1 MNRRLKYVILAIV
14 VLQFFVVA
22 GALIAPSLAQNLP
35 GEMRVRLARLPV
47 GDRLLKLG
55 TTPLPAV
62 LPAPEGAVA
71 QANARSI
78 QIPTVVTATA
88 TINVAPV
95 VTAVEAKDAA
105 VTEAPTDVTAD
116 APTPLPAPT
125 VTVPPTI
132 IPSPTAV
139 SLPVAARIEGLEII
153 AQGFNNCGPAN
164 LAINLDYYGN
174 PTTQAE
180 AAAFLKLNRED
191 RNVSPW
197 QMVDYVNVQTDMRAF
212 VGSGGDLTLIKHFV
226 AAGFPVVIEKGYEL
240 PSEGW
245 LGHYLTI
252 FGYDDATEEMV
263 SLDTNLGPW
272 DGSGRYDSYDDID
285 KYWRQFNRT
294 FFVVCPPDKEAEVAA
309 VLGQEMTEPASMWLQ
324 AAEQAKLELDEAP
337 DDAFAWFNLGTSLT
351 RLGEMTGD
359 PAYYAS
365 GAAAFDQA
373 FLLGVPPRIVWYQ
386 FRPYIAYMRTDR
398 YQDMIDLADTTLE
411 SQGGRNVEETYLYK
425 GHALAFLGD
434 GSGAADA
441 YRQALRL
448 NENFYPAQWA
458 LDSVSAGG

>member
-1 MNRRLKYVILAIV
+1 MNRRFKHAILAV
-14 VLQFFVVA
+14 VVVQLLA
-22 GALIAPSLAQNLP
+22 IGGFLVAPSLARALP
-35 GEMRVRLARLPV
+35 GEFRVRLARLPA
-47 GDRLLKLG
+47 GEKLLELG
-55 TTPLPAV
+55 VTPLPTV
-62 LPAPEGAVA
+62 LPAPAGAVA
-71 QANARSI
+71 KANVPTVE
-78 QIPTVVTATA
+78 IPTVPAATA
-88 TINVAPV
+88 TIAATMATPTVETLAATGVAATPTIPA
-95 VTAVEAKDAA
+95 TAS
-105 VTEAPTDVTAD
+105 
-116 APTPLPAPT
+116 PTPTAT
-125 VTVPPTI
+125 
-132 IPSPTAV
+132 PSPTPV
-139 SLPVAARIEGLEII
+139 PLPTAARIEGLEIV

-164 LAINLDYYGN
+164 LAINLNFYGN

-180 AAAFLKLNRED
+180 AAAFLKPNRED

-197 QMVDYVNVQTDMRAF
+197 QMVDYVNEQTGMRAF
-212 VGSGGDLTLIKHFV
+212 VGSGGDLTLIKRLI

-272 DGSGRYDSYDDID
+272 DGSGRYDSYADIE

-294 FFVVCPPDKEAEVAA
+294 FFVVYPPEQEQTVMTILGAEMQDSATMWERAA
-309 VLGQEMTEPASMWLQ
+309 QQAQDEIDREPA
-324 AAEQAKLELDEAP
+324 
-337 DDAFAWFNLGTSLT
+337 DAFAWFNLGTSLT
-351 RLGEMTGD
+351 RLGELTGEGD
-359 PAYYAS
+359 FYQS

-373 FLLGVPPRIVWYQ
+373 FILGVPPRILWYQ
-386 FRPYIAYMRTDR
+386 FRPYVAYMRTDR
-398 YQDMIDLADTTLE
+398 YQDMIDLADTTLQ

-434 GSGAADA
+434 GPGAADA

-458 LDSVSAGG
+458 LDSVSGEG